1 MSRRASKRN
10 DINRAQSYHAPVVKA
25 EDTMV
30 YRSDQEYNEYIESA
44 DPDTTRRLEALKEKQ
59 DHGKDKWLKKLMTRA
74 DVFNMMSM
82 WQTQYLIPMAQR
94 VDHLEAYIDFLEKPF
109 YGRWWTRTKAW
120 TIWLVAKI
128 AVKLPFTFR
137 STKNDTDGAGL
148 DDRGDGAES
157 DQGTSPAQ

>member
-109 YGRWWTRTKAW
+109 YGR
-120 TIWLVAKI
+120 
-128 AVKLPFTFR
+128 
-137 STKNDTDGAGL
+137 
-148 DDRGDGAES
+148 
-157 DQGTSPAQ
+157 